1 MIPDLS
7 ALLGAVSRWLGF
19 AGTLVV
25 VGTGVFSLGVLRT
38 LRRNPETDLPLA
50 PRWAATMGAGAA
62 AAVALAAVVRLYA
75 QAVGFLE
82 PGESLT
88 IDLVRTVL
96 AESAWGRGWLAQFL
110 GAGLALTGFLTARV
124 KPGLGWVMA
133 VAGASAVALA
143 APLTGHAIAAERAGR
158 WGYPLDVLHVLGGGT
173 WLGTLTVMVTA
184 GFAATRGLD
193 EDSRARRIAAMV
205 RAFSPI
211 ALTGAATAIL
221 AGLTLAFRYLGGS
234 VPALWTT
241 GYGRTLLLKLAL
253 LAAVM
258 GVGAYNWRVQ
268 GPRLGDPAASARIRR
283 SSLLELTLGTML
295 LAVTALL
302 VSMPLPGEE

>member
-1 MIPDLS
+1 MIPDAP
-7 ALLGAVSRWLGF
+7 ALLGAVSRWLGV

-25 VGTGVFSLGVLRT
+25 VGAGVFSLAVLRS
-38 LRRNPETDLPLA
+38 LRRRPETDLPLA
-50 PRWAATMGAGAA
+50 PRQAATVGAA
-62 AAVALAAVVRLYA
+62 AAGAVALAALVRLYA
-75 QAVGFLE
+75 QARGFLE
-82 PGESLT
+82 PGEPLT
-88 IDLVRTVL
+88 LDLVRTVL
-96 AESAWGRGWLAQFL
+96 AESAWGRGWIAQFL
-110 GAGLALTGFLTARV
+110 GAGLALTGFLAARV
-124 KPGLGWVMA
+124 MPGLGWVMA

-158 WGYPLDVLHVLGGGT
+158 WGYPLDVLHVLGGGA

-193 EDSRARRIAAMV
+193 EDSRERRIAAMV
-205 RAFSPI
+205 HAFSPI
-211 ALTGAATAIL
+211 ALTGAATTVL

-241 GYGRTLLLKLAL
+241 GYGRTLLVKLAV
-253 LAAVM
+253 LAAVV
-258 GVGAYNWRVQ
+258 GFGAYNWRIQ
-268 GPRLGDPAASARIRR
+268 GPRLGTPAASTRIRR
-283 SSLLELTLGTML
+283 SSLLELTLGTIL